1 MSPYSTIH
9 INDLEID
16 VAKPDD
22 IPYSISVSFEDAED
36 FQRKKGADSFSV
48 EIPATLINSRS
59 TNGYHELSVRDMTA
73 GAVFKKSGSC
83 MIEYNG
89 VPLLTGKA
97 MLTSAKHTHRP
108 VSYTYDFFGDNKDW
122 GIELKDVTF
131 YDLLQ
136 HLNFAMTKS
145 NIVNSWTFDGTD
157 ENVPYVFA
165 PVRYREAMGEN
176 DDDMKPLYMRPSL
189 SKYWLIYWAFK
200 SIGYRISSDFFDTP
214 YFRRQVMPWTW
225 GSFLYSEGTRMDN
238 LDFLA
243 KSVTAIAL
251 YNTDYNDFWDLDV
264 SNDSTNG
271 AFDNNNTY
279 DYIPASKEM
288 RWTYPTGFAYGNLD
302 ATFSFQ
308 MDIDATV
315 SGGGGITQCKVIV
328 KLYWYKNGVLQG
340 TPVTL
345 CDIRHA
351 GVGRK
356 DFRGIVDAFATFN
369 VSPGDTISAKIHL
382 EQFDSDI
389 GRANVTGNV
398 LAFEFEYFKIPLGG
412 TIDFRN
418 YTGLKKVKFLD
429 LLRGV
434 TDDFNLL
441 FKTDPISK
449 VVYIEPAHGYSLTND
464 LSDRSGGYILDNVVD
479 WTEKQDLNKVS
490 EVDLYA
496 EGERELIFR
505 HREDPGDGGLKI
517 LSDRY
522 SARPSSA
529 KYVLPDRYQSGVKE
543 IDNRFFSAV
552 VHYDVNQWKAIT
564 GTPPQMIVLMPE
576 NISNTSAR
584 EAESTLQPKSAYYKG
599 FDYTSGFKFDGEE
612 LDYFPFMFAVNYK
625 PGGENDPVL
634 SYCDER
640 IGTESSGYTIAKGLM
655 KRFYWQRLAI
665 MRNGQYYKSH
675 FLLDI
680 GDVTSLHRDYKVIN
694 GDRFERPSIKSF
706 KPMSGESTAVD
717 LWKWEPVTEEDQAN
731 SFPSATMILSG
742 SNAAVAEDQRY
753 VTLKILTSD
762 IPK

>member
-1 MSPYSTIH
+1 
-9 INDLEID
+9 
-16 VAKPDD
+16 
-22 IPYSISVSFEDAED
+22 
-36 FQRKKGADSFSV
+36 
-48 EIPATLINSRS
+48 
-59 TNGYHELSVRDMTA
+59 
-73 GAVFKKSGSC
+73 
-83 MIEYNG
+83 
-89 VPLLTGKA
+89 
-97 MLTSAKHTHRP
+97 
-108 VSYTYDFFGDNKDW
+108 
-122 GIELKDVTF
+122 
-131 YDLLQ
+131 
-136 HLNFAMTKS
+136 
-145 NIVNSWTFDGTD
+145 
-157 ENVPYVFA
+157 
-165 PVRYREAMGEN
+165 
-176 DDDMKPLYMRPSL
+176 
-189 SKYWLIYWAFK
+189 
-200 SIGYRISSDFFDTP
+200 
-214 YFRRQVMPWTW
+214 
-225 GSFLYSEGTRMDN
+225 MDN

-243 KSVTAIAL
+243 KSVDNVYKDGTFDG
-251 YNTDYNDFWDLDV
+251 YWDLDI
-264 SNDSTNG
+264 SNDSTTG
-271 AFDNNNTY
+271 GFDNNNAYTW
-279 DYIPASKEM
+279 IGGSQEA
-288 RWTYPTGFAYGNLD
+288 RWTYLTAFNYGNLD
-302 ATFSFQ
+302 ATFHVGI
-308 MDIDATV
+308 DIDSTV
-315 SGGGGITQCKVIV
+315 SANSDASL
-328 KLYWYKNGVLQG
+328 KLRWFKNGVQFKEEIVLDLNAP
-340 TPVTL
+340 T
-345 CDIRHA
+345 I
-351 GVGRK
+351 GRK
-356 DFRGIVDAFATFN
+356 DFAGVVDAYATVN
-369 VSPGDTISAKIHL
+369 VNPGDTISVKFFLHL
-382 EQFDSDI
+382 FETSL
-389 GRANVTGNV
+389 GRANIRANV
-398 LAFEFEYFKIPLGG
+398 MAYEFEYFSIPLGG

-441 FKTDPISK
+441 YKTDPISK

-552 VHYDVNQWKAIT
+552 VHYEVNQWKSIT